1 MNYSMV
7 MYVVGWILNFEA
19 AFMLPSCLVALIY
32 QEKSGFSF
40 VIAMA
45 VALVIGI
52 PLTIRKPKK
61 KEFHSREGF
70 ASVALGWIVLSII
83 GAIPFVVSG
92 VIPNPIEAMFESV
105 SGFTT
110 TGSSVLADV
119 EGVSHCILFW
129 RSFTHWIG
137 GMGVLVFIMAILP
150 LSGGKN
156 INLMRAESPGPS
168 VTKMTS
174 KIKGTAKVLYQ
185 IYIVMTVIQIILLL
199 IGRVPL
205 FDALTITFG
214 TAGTGGFG
222 IRNDSIA
229 GYSPYVQYVV
239 TIFIILFGVN
249 FNFYFLLLLKKPL
262 EALKSEEIRW
272 YFSIIAISVLVIF
285 LYIRSSFTTGE
296 EAFRAAAFQVGSII
310 TTTGYATTDFN
321 LWAQVPRTILVMLMF
336 IGACA
341 GSTGGGIKVSRILIL
356 GKTIKKEMNQLVHP
370 TGIKKLQ
377 MDGRLIS
384 HEVLRAANVYMIIY
398 ILIFSFSVLLI
409 GIDNFDLVTNFT
421 AVAATLNN
429 VGPGLEIV
437 GPTGNYSAFSDGTTL
452 VMIFDM
458 LAGRLELFPILL
470 LFHPRAWKKF

>member
-156 INLMRAESPGPS
+156 INLMRAESLGPS

-185 IYIVMTVIQIILLL
+185 IYIVMTVIQID
-199 IGRVPL
+199 R
-205 FDALTITFG
+205 
-214 TAGTGGFG
+214 
-222 IRNDSIA
+222 
-229 GYSPYVQYVV
+229 
-239 TIFIILFGVN
+239 
-249 FNFYFLLLLKKPL
+249 
-262 EALKSEEIRW
+262 KS
-272 YFSIIAISVLVIF
+272 
-285 LYIRSSFTTGE
+285 
-296 EAFRAAAFQVGSII
+296 AAV
-310 TTTGYATTDFN
+310 
-321 LWAQVPRTILVMLMF
+321 
-336 IGACA
+336 
-341 GSTGGGIKVSRILIL
+341 
-356 GKTIKKEMNQLVHP
+356 
-370 TGIKKLQ
+370 
-377 MDGRLIS
+377 
-384 HEVLRAANVYMIIY
+384 
-398 ILIFSFSVLLI
+398 
-409 GIDNFDLVTNFT
+409 
-421 AVAATLNN
+421 
-429 VGPGLEIV
+429 
-437 GPTGNYSAFSDGTTL
+437 
-452 VMIFDM
+452 
-458 LAGRLELFPILL
+458 
-470 LFHPRAWKKF
+470 